1 MSLVS
6 YSQNFEDVMLW
17 RALRGVAE
25 GFYVDIGAAWPD
37 EHSVT
42 RVFYDRGWSG
52 INVEPNPRFH
62 AELEAKRPRDR
73 NLCVA
78 VGASEHL
85 AVLHVVDGT
94 GLSSLDG
101 GIAARYAREGRVV
114 ERREVPV
121 TTLASLWTLYAADR
135 PDVHFLK
142 VDVEGMEG
150 DVLRGADWSRN
161 RPWVVVVEAT
171 RPMSQEESHQ
181 TWEPVLI
188 AARYRFAY
196 ADGLNRFYVSEERA
210 EALLPAFQHPPN
222 CFDDFVPAGLQR
234 AEELRAEA
242 EMRAADATEL
252 ARKEAL
258 RATAA
263 EIRAEAAEVRALEA
277 EERAGAAET
286 RSREAWTRT
295 TGAEARTRDMEARVA
310 AAEARARESEARA
323 AEARRAVSEMEHSL
337 SWRAT
342 RPLRLVFS
350 GARGPGRDEAPGS

>member
-1 MSLVS
+1 
-6 YSQNFEDVMLW
+6 MLW
-17 RALRGVAE
+17 RALRGVVE

-78 VGASEHL
+78 VGASEHR

-101 GIAARYAREGRVV
+101 EIAARHAREGRVV

-121 TTLASLWTLYAADR
+121 TTLASMWTLYAADR
-135 PDVHFLK
+135 TDVHFLK

-150 DVLRGADWSRN
+150 DVLRGNDWNRN

-171 RPMSQEESHQ
+171 RPMSQEESHE
-181 TWEPVLI
+181 TWESVLV
-188 AARYRFAY
+188 AACYQFAY

-210 EALLPAFQHPPN
+210 ESLLPAFRYPPN

-234 AEELRAEA
+234 SEELRSEA
-242 EMRAADATEL
+242 EMQAADAAER
-252 ARKEAL
+252 ARKEVL
-258 RATAA
+258 RASIA
-263 EIRAEAAEVRALEA
+263 EIRAEAAEARAVEA
-277 EERAGAAET
+277 GERAEAAET
-286 RSREAWTRT
+286 RSRETWTRM
-295 TGAEARTRDMEARVA
+295 TGAEARARDLETRVA

-323 AEARRAVSEMEHSL
+323 AEAHRAVFKMEHSL
-337 SWRAT
+337 SWRVT
-342 RPLRLVFS
+342 RPLRLVFP
-350 GARGPGRDEAPGS
+350 GAREPGQEEPPGS